1 MTNKPNDV
9 RVVPVELLEKISQTC
24 MFTLSSS
31 DYEQLRA
38 ILAQPA
44 DQHGEPPRATEKDI
58 ERWHAL
64 IAESPEGPWV
74 MGNGGSFDRQGVK
87 PISDELMSE
96 LGQWLRMGYTPWNGR
111 SVSPTDRQF
120 MYLLYYSVQGLVSRV
135 RRAERDLHHAQPAD
149 QQGEPFQG
157 RVEPWMTACF
167 GAEISADRQERNH
180 RFLEESLELVQACG
194 ATSDEAHQLVDYVY
208 GRPTGEPDQE
218 VGGVMVTLAAL
229 CLAHHLDMHASAE
242 TELSRIWTKVDQIRA
257 KQAAKPA
264 MSLLPGAYPERHAQ
278 PVTAK
283 VVLRAEARE
292 CREFNHVGIND
303 ESSGSACHSCD
314 WSGGHQAEDKCPG
327 CGDENCMAAACPK
340 CGGRYVL
347 IAEASLNTPQ

>member
-1 MTNKPNDV
+1 MTANKPNDV
-9 RVVPVELLEKISQTC
+9 RVSMAQVFKAVEYADDHPDRY
-24 MFTLSSS
+24 LSGTTNWCAAVAFALNRQII
-31 DYEQLRA
+31 D
-38 ILAQPA
+38 AQPA
-44 DQHGEPPRATEKDI
+44 DRQGEPPRATEKDI

-149 QQGEPFQG
+149 Q
-157 RVEPWMTACF
+157 R
-167 GAEISADRQERNH
+167 GASLSIPEECPHMIVFDDADREALM
-180 RFLEESLELVQACG
+180 FAGCG
-194 ATSDEAHQLVDYVY
+194 SRQ
-208 GRPTGEPDQE
+208 
-218 VGGVMVTLAAL
+218 AAL
-229 CLAHHLDMHASAE
+229 KTFEQISGSWNAHLFVRVARNSRDDKHPCASFAADQQGDPVGQWSDDDGISWCDGNESSLASA
-242 TELSRIWTKVDQIRA
+242 RA
-257 KQAAKPA
+257 SGWLTRTLYRQ
-264 MSLLPGAYPERHAQ
+264 AQ

-292 CREFNHVGIND
+292 CRECNHVGIND

-314 WSGGHQAEDKCPG
+314 WSGGHQAEDK
-327 CGDENCMAAACPK
+327 
-340 CGGRYVL
+340 
-347 IAEASLNTPQ
+347 